1 MERKT
6 PQEKKRLSYAKDRRN
21 TYGENDKSSRKN
33 IRRRKRHPN
42 RSNRRNARQSLSAA
56 GGAVDATPLE
66 QVEAALKHRRP
77 KRWRKRADSPL
88 ALVVP
93 RKLKRRVQ
101 TGTVSAAGRG
111 RRCVSPRARVAP
123 AKRKARVRTGII
135 AAEEAEETEARI
147 RRRLGRSGPD

>member
-42 RSNRRNARQSLSAA
+42 RANRRNARQSLSVTIGAA
-56 GGAVDATPLE
+56 DATPLE
-66 QVEAALKHRRP
+66 QVEAQLKHRRP
-77 KRWRKRADSPL
+77 KRWRKSADSPL
-88 ALVVP
+88 ARAVS

-101 TGTVSAAGRG
+101 TG
-111 RRCVSPRARVAP
+111 
-123 AKRKARVRTGII
+123 II
-135 AAEEAEETEARI
+135 SQEQAEETEARI
-147 RRRLGRSGPD
+147 RRRLSRFGADGGR

>member
-6 PQEKKRLSYAKDRRN
+6 PQEKKRLSYARDRRN

-56 GGAVDATPLE
+56 VGAVDATPLE

-77 KRWRKRADSPL
+77 KRWRKSADSPL
-88 ALVVP
+88 ARAVS

-101 TGTVSAAGRG
+101 TG
-111 RRCVSPRARVAP
+111 
-123 AKRKARVRTGII
+123 II
-135 AAEEAEETEARI
+135 SQEQAEETEARI
-147 RRRLGRSGPD
+147 RLRLGRLGADGGR